1 MSFRKVRMYNPI
13 STEFFD
19 QLVVAMERK
28 IPSKIVYYQN
38 EEEEKKKEK
47 TDIKALVSTM
57 EVIDGFEFLVLDTK
71 YKIRLSLVIT
81 FNGKRHRE
89 D

>member
-1 MSFRKVRMYNPI
+1 MYAPI

-19 QLVVAMERK
+19 QLMVAMERK
-28 IPSKIVYYQN
+28 IPSKIVYYEN
-38 EEEEKKKEK
+38 EEQEKKQEK
-47 TDIKALVSTM
+47 TDIKALVKTM
-57 EVIDGFEFLVLDTK
+57 EVIDGFEFLVLDSK
-71 YKIRLSLVIT
+71 EKIRLSMVLI

>member
-1 MSFRKVRMYNPI
+1 MYNPI

-19 QLVVAMERK
+19 QLIVTMERK

-38 EEEEKKKEK
+38 EEQEKKQEK
-47 TDIKALVSTM
+47 TEIKALVKTM
-57 EVIDGFEFLVLDTK
+57 EVIDGFEFLVLNTK
-71 YKIRLSLVIT
+71 EKIRLSSVIT
-81 FNGKRHRE
+81 FNGKRHRA

>member
-1 MSFRKVRMYNPI
+1 MYNPI

-19 QLVVAMERK
+19 QLIVAMERK
-28 IPSKIVYYQN
+28 IPSTIVYYEN
-38 EEEEKKKEK
+38 EEQENKKEK
-47 TDIKALVSTM
+47 TELKALVKTM
-57 EVIDGFEFLVLDTK
+57 EVIDGFEFLVLDSK
-71 YKIRLSLVIT
+71 EKIRLSMVIT